1 MQRGLVG
8 EIVKRFEQRGYELK
22 ALKMKIASEELL
34 NTHYADLTS
43 KGFFPALREYM
54 CSGPVVCMVWCVA
67 ALASSGGGTLLSHD
81 ATPKRSAYMHATE
94 AARHPLPSLRT
105 LD

>member
-43 KGFFPALREYM
+43 KGFFPALRDD
-54 CSGPVVCMVWCVA
+54 
-67 ALASSGGGTLLSHD
+67 SSIDPTW
-81 ATPKRSAYMHATE
+81 
-94 AARHPLPSLRT
+94 
-105 LD
+105 

>member
-67 ALASSGGGTLLSHD
+67 ALASSASN
-81 ATPKRSAYMHATE
+81 RQSAKKMRCSGVE
-94 AARHPLPSLRT
+94 QRIISL
-105 LD
+105 